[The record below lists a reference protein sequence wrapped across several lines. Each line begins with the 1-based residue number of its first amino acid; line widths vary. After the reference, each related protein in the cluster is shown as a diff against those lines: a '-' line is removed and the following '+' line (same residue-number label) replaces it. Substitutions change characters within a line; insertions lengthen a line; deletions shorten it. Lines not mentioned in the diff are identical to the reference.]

1 MNMNDKALKRLAR
14 KTYNILRGTYYGVCD
29 TNVLR
34 NELIKELLLELMDAS
49 DMDEE
54 KEWFEK
60 YGLEFTEEV
69 RPLTENMAKETI
81 KYMST
86 KNVLNLYGF
95 TMTKSAYDRM
105 RKTVHHVEDDPDS
118 LKYTP
123 ANWTTNFRCKQ
134 IPMIMKKYIKTALRH
149 LRKDNDGIM
158 DKKHLVEWLTER
170 TQDREL
176 SKEVVNWLGQNVVLD
191 LYDML
196 VTRQAYKKMLR
207 IVELTHEVMYNE
219 EHYIKHLPRQW
230 KHL

>member
-1 MNMNDKALKRLAR
+1 
-14 KTYNILRGTYYGVCD
+14 
-29 TNVLR
+29 
-34 NELIKELLLELMDAS
+34 
-49 DMDEE
+49 
-54 KEWFEK
+54 
-60 YGLEFTEEV
+60 
-69 RPLTENMAKETI
+69 
-81 KYMST
+81 
-86 KNVLNLYGF
+86 
-95 TMTKSAYDRM
+95 
-105 RKTVHHVEDDPDS
+105 
-118 LKYTP
+118 
-123 ANWTTNFRCKQ
+123 
-134 IPMIMKKYIKTALRH
+134 MIMKKYIKTALRH